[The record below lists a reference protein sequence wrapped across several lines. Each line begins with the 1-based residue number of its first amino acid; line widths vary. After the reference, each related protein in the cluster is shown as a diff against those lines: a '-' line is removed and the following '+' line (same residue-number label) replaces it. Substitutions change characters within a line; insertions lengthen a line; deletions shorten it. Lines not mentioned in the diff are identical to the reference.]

1 MVCSHCGSK
10 VKKSFNLCPNCGEK
24 VEIIRKSPSQ
34 KKNVKFIIIAGVAI
48 LILSLI
54 FIVVLSNS
62 KKDVNQL
69 KNSVVQV
76 FVYDENGNAIATG
89 SGVVAFKND
98 VVLTN
103 AHVVED
109 NYKLEVISENNT
121 KYKVE
126 GIIAYNKKKDI
137 AILKLADSKG
147 LKALSIKEKVK
158 VGDEVTAIGSPLG
171 LKNTVS
177 DGILSGYYQ
186 DSIEV
191 YQHTAPISSGSSG
204 GALFDNKG
212 NLVGITYASING
224 GQNLNLAIP
233 IAEFKKEYKIVKD
246 NKSIATR
253 YYNYLNNSIFK
264 TKNGNAILDY
274 ALSDEYGNDKFKS
287 GVIDESKKQEGNLE
301 RCNSLSNCIYVND
314 SNYNKV
320 SDYISAS
327 FYLDSGISG
336 SVGTV
341 NLDGTIDYSTAKEGE
356 GYSIVVIK
364 LNDSSTN
371 AISQLQKFIKTEFEV
386 DGWEFNNNSKYL
398 YGLSCSNYNK
408 CNEVRSIL
416 EQFTK

>member
-24 VEIIRKSPSQ
+24 IELIKKLPTK
-34 KKNVKFIIIAGVAI
+34 KKNAKFIIIAGIVI

-54 FIVVLSNS
+54 FIVVLSS
-62 KKDVNQL
+62 AKKDVNQL

-76 FVYDENGNAIATG
+76 FVYDENGNTIATG
-89 SGVVAFKND
+89 SGVVAFENNI
-98 VVLTN
+98 VLTN

-109 NYKLEVISENNT
+109 NYKLEVVSENNT

-137 AILKLADSKG
+137 AILKLVNSKG
-147 LKALSIKEKVK
+147 LKALSVKEKIK
-158 VGDEVTAIGSPLG
+158 VGDEVVAIGSPLG

-177 DGILSGYYQ
+177 DGILSGYFQ

-253 YYNYLNNSIFK
+253 YYSYLNNSIFK
-264 TKNGNAILDY
+264 TKNGNDILDY
-274 ALSDEYGNDKFKS
+274 VLNDEYGNDKFKS
-287 GVIDESKKQEGNLE
+287 GVIDESKKQEGTLE

-327 FYLDSGISG
+327 FYLDSGISNNIIMHEDG
-336 SVGTV
+336 SFEYV
-341 NLDGTIDYSTAKEGE
+341 EGE
-356 GYSIVVIK
+356 GYSIVMIK
-364 LNDSSTN
+364 LNDSSSK
-371 AISQLQKFIKTEFEV
+371 AINQIKKFIKSEFSEMEV
-386 DGWEFNNNSKYL
+386 NNNSKYL

-408 CNEVRSIL
+408 CNEVRNIL
-416 EQFTK
+416 EQFIK

>member
-24 VEIIRKSPSQ
+24 IELIKKLPTK
-34 KKNVKFIIIAGVAI
+34 KKNAKFIIIAGIVI

-54 FIVVLSNS
+54 FIVVLSS
-62 KKDVNQL
+62 AKKDVNQL

-76 FVYDENGNAIATG
+76 FVYDENGNTIATG
-89 SGVVAFKND
+89 SGVVAFENNI
-98 VVLTN
+98 VLTN

-109 NYKLEVISENNT
+109 NYKLEVVSENNT

-137 AILKLADSKG
+137 AILKLVNSKG
-147 LKALSIKEKVK
+147 LKALSVKEKIK
-158 VGDEVTAIGSPLG
+158 VGDEVVAIGSPLG

-177 DGILSGYYQ
+177 DGILSGYFQ

-253 YYNYLNNSIFK
+253 YYSYLNNSIFK
-264 TKNGNAILDY
+264 TNNGNAILDY
-274 ALSDEYGNDKFKS
+274 VLNDEYGNDKFKS

-301 RCNSLSNCIYVND
+301 RCNSLSNCMYVFD
-314 SNYNKV
+314 SHYNKV

-336 SVGTV
+336 SVATV
-341 NLDGTIDYSTAKEGE
+341 NPDGTIDYSTAKEGE

-371 AISQLQKFIKTEFEV
+371 AIIQLKKFIKTEFEF
-386 DGWEFNNNSKYL
+386 DEWEFNNNSKYL

-408 CNEVRSIL
+408 CNEVRNIL
-416 EQFTK
+416 EQFIK